1 VSTAPG
7 VAFAYLPDYKRH
19 RNDLYRS
26 APDAEGLARAAGL
39 PAAALRR
46 SLEDRGWRSRLHA
59 LGPLEARIVITDG
72 GLAVNTSHQVLRAD
86 CGGVIPRLYAAGAAG
101 QGGVL
106 LAGNGHH
113 ICWAV
118 TSGRRAGRLA
128 AAG

>member
-7 VAFAYLPDYKRH
+7 VAFAYVPDYTRH
-19 RNDLYRS
+19 RKDLYRTG
-26 APDAEGLARAAGL
+26 ANARELARRVGL
-39 PAAALRR
+39 PAQALEK
-46 SLEDRGWRSRLHA
+46 SLASFHGPLHS

-72 GLAVNTSHQVLRAD
+72 GLAVNGSHQVLRAD
-86 CGGVIPRLYAAGAAG
+86 AKVIPRLYAAGAAG

-128 AAG
+128 AGAAA